1 MPDVAPISVFS
12 QVAALA
18 YALTGMAALIAI
30 ARARKRLAMANW
42 AAVAAIFAALVLWRL
57 TNGEAL
63 WQDRVRTWARLN
75 GSYDDRQTW
84 QVPLTLAAVVL
95 IAVIGGWLFRSGR
108 ARHSGRALAL
118 ALIMVIF
125 TGVRA
130 ASLHAVDAL
139 LYSVGP
145 VHLNYVIDMGLTGL
159 VALLAVI
166 DWRLIGQPS
175 EPKQRRRTSRHH
187 HHRTRRD

>member
-1 MPDVAPISVFS
+1 MPDVAPISLFS
-12 QVAALA
+12 QLAALA
-18 YALTGMAALIAI
+18 YALTGMAALIAV

-42 AAVAAIFAALVLWRL
+42 VAVAAIFAALVLWRL

-63 WQDRVRTWARLN
+63 WQDRIRTWARAN
-75 GSYDDRQTW
+75 GSYDDRQAW
-84 QVPLTLAAVVL
+84 QVPLTLLAVMVIVA
-95 IAVIGGWLFRSGR
+95 IAGWMFRSGR

-125 TGVRA
+125 TAVRA

-139 LYSVGP
+139 LYASAGP
-145 VHLNYVIDMGLTGL
+145 IHVNYVIDMGLTAL

-166 DWRLIGQPS
+166 DWRVIGQPA
-175 EPKQRRRTSRHH
+175 EPRHRRRSSRHRH
-187 HHRTRRD
+187 TRRD